1 MHRTIQPLCRRSTYS
16 GAVFA
21 FTGAAMNVFLLP
33 FALVPVGLWEVPS
46 ASLRTALFAA
56 AMVALIVLLGLPR
69 ATRLISVSLA
79 NRLLGAELPEPAKHP
94 LSRWSTRLRTSVW
107 LQLHVG
113 LGGLSTGLVLLLL
126 MAGLVLPAT
135 WLSGGDRIACFG
147 LSVDIVP
154 GWRGAWVWP
163 AAAAALVVSVQT
175 CAAATAFLRVMAQR
189 LLGHSAAERLAEL
202 EERQLILAQRN
213 RLAQELHDSIGH
225 TLTASTI
232 QAAVAGELLEADP
245 DAARRALR
253 SIEES
258 SRSALDDLDHVL
270 GTLREEAS
278 ATAPE
283 RTLANVNDLFE
294 RIRQAGTEL
303 QVDIVGDLTH
313 VPTTVSREAYRIVQ
327 EGLTNAM
334 RHGDQAV
341 PVAVTVSA
349 DIAWLEIVVVNAI
362 SGRHSAA
369 TRTGGGR
376 GLVGVTERV
385 RLLRGEVVAGP
396 AATDPDRPET
406 TMPRLVG
413 GGCWKLVVRVPLRLA
428 A

>member
-1 MHRTIQPLCRRSTYS
+1 
-16 GAVFA
+16 
-21 FTGAAMNVFLLP
+21 MNVFLLP
-33 FALVPVGLWEVPS
+33 FALVPVGLWQVPS
-46 ASLRTALFAA
+46 TSLRTALFAA

-69 ATRLISVSLA
+69 ATRLISVALA
-79 NRLLGAELPEPAKHP
+79 NRLLGAELPEPAKRP
-94 LSRWSTRLRTSVW
+94 RSRWSTRMRTAAW
-107 LQLHVG
+107 LQLHIG
-113 LGGLSTGLVLLLL
+113 LGGLLAGLVLLLL
-126 MAGLVLPAT
+126 MAGLVLPGT
-135 WLSGGDRIACFG
+135 WLSGGDQIAYFG

-163 AAAAALVVSVQT
+163 AAAAALVMSAQA
-175 CAAATAFLRVMAQR
+175 CATTTAFLRVMAQR

-232 QAAVAGELLEADP
+232 QAAVAGELLVADP

-270 GTLREEAS
+270 GALRDDAS
-278 ATAPE
+278 ATVPD
-283 RTLANVNDLFE
+283 RTLANVHDLFE
-294 RIRQAGTEL
+294 RIRQAGAEL
-303 QVDIVGDLTH
+303 QVDIAGDLAQ
-313 VPTTVSREAYRIVQ
+313 VPATVSREAYRIVQ

-334 RHGDQAV
+334 RHGDQAG
-341 PVAVTVSA
+341 PVTVTVRA
-349 DIAWLEIVVVNAI
+349 DLAWLEIVVVNAV
-362 SGRHSAA
+362 SDRHSAA

-385 RLLRGEVVAGP
+385 QLLRGEVMAGP
-396 AATDPDRPET
+396 AASDPIRPET
-406 TMPRLVG
+406 TVPHPAG
-413 GGCWKLVVRVPLRLA
+413 GYWKLVVRVPLRLA
-428 A
+428 V